1 MQNTD
6 GTPSDTA
13 EVPVAS
19 ATPEEQAQLAETTE
33 PEMSIAELPPHLNPA
48 HEDFDPSAGLERWA
62 EQMDVYT
69 GPDAMLDFNQVDYV
83 HIDLSEANPSATC
96 RT

>member
-33 PEMSIAELPPHLNPA
+33 PEMSIAELPPHPV
-48 HEDFDPSAGLERWA
+48 S
-62 EQMDVYT
+62 YT
-69 GPDAMLDFNQVDYV
+69 HLTLPTKA
-83 HIDLSEANPSATC
+83 
-96 RT
+96 